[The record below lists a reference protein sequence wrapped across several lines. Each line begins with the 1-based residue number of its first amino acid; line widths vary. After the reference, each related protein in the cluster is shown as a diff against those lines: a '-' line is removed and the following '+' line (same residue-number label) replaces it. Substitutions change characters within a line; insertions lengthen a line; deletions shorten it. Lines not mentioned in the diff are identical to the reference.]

1 VSVLPNS
8 QDPTGEAVGVD
19 GKYMGGEAIR
29 ENRHRC
35 VGAFPAS
42 AAGNVNVIVAVD
54 YFTKWAE
61 ARAIKTA
68 TARDAAEFF
77 VEEIALRHGA
87 PESVVT
93 DCDDVDGSASS
104 LTSRRRL

>member
-1 VSVLPNS
+1 MSVLPNS
-8 QDPTGEAVGVD
+8 QDPTGEAVGID
-19 GKYMGGEAIR
+19 GKYMGPFEK
-29 ENRHRC
+29 
-35 VGAFPAS
+35 VGIDVLGPFPAS

-54 YFTKWAE
+54 YLTKWAE
-61 ARAIKTA
+61 ERAMKTA

-77 VEEIALRHGA
+77 VEEIVLRHGA